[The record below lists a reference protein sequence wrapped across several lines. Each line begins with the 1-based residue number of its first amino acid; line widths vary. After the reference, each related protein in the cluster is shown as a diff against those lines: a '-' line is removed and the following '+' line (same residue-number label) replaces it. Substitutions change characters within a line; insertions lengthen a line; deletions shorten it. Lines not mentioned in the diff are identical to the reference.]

1 MSATKWT
8 PGPWVWR
15 YDNWLVGAD
24 GESVLEA
31 SDNGASYGMHSCV
44 ISHHYDPAVAAAN
57 KRLIAEAPA
66 MAEALRELLGPDHEP
81 NIGWYG
87 TTASDPKTMFQCE
100 FCRNEHE
107 DAVLLEH
114 DASCPVLLARQLLA
128 RLEGRE

>member
-1 MSATKWT
+1 MNATKWT
-8 PGPWVWR
+8 PGPWTVLD
-15 YDNWLVGAD
+15 YSSGDEHPALVIHSDPDTRVCFMAGPGKLAD
-24 GESVLEA
+24 IARIEA
-31 SDNGASYGMHSCV
+31 NA
-44 ISHHYDPAVAAAN
+44 
-57 KRLIAEAPA
+57 RLIAEAPA

-87 TTASDPKTMFQCE
+87 TTASDRKTMFQCE